1 MPRDYKYR
9 AAPKKPP
16 AHAPAW
22 LWLLVGLVV
31 GAFVVGLAWLR
42 LDSADP
48 EPKWVGAQPDR
59 PPQQVDRQAPVVDL
73 PPPKPRF
80 EFFDK
85 LGHQE
90 VVVPDEQLDLRESR
104 VAPDPTASYVIQIAS
119 FAKSSEA
126 EKARAEV
133 ALLGV
138 ETRVEQAHLDD
149 GSTRYRVLAGPYLGR
164 SGLDKMRNR
173 LKQNGYR
180 QMLVRI
186 MR

>member
-9 AAPKKPP
+9 AASKKKQKQT
-16 AHAPAW
+16 PAW
-22 LWLLVGLVV
+22 LWLLVGLLV
-31 GAFVVGLAWLR
+31 GAFVVGLAWLK
-42 LDSADP
+42 LDDGTP

-59 PPQQVDRQAPVVDL
+59 PPQQAESQPPVVEL
-73 PPPKPRF
+73 PPRKPRF

-85 LGHQE
+85 LPHQE
-90 VVVPDEQLDLRESR
+90 VVVPSEQLDLRASR
-104 VAPDPTASYVIQIAS
+104 AAPDPTASYVIQIAS
-119 FAKSSEA
+119 FAKSQEA

-138 ETRVEQAHLDD
+138 ETRVERAHLQD

-164 SGLDKMRNR
+164 TGLDKVRNR

-180 QMLVRI
+180 QMLVRVL
-186 MR
+186 R